1 MNNSLAYHSRHLKLG
16 LLATLG
22 IVLLTLPA
30 RAQQVLSLDSALAGA
45 LRVSPALRQAGAEQ
59 REQEALRRGAFSLIN
74 PGVIVESPTGAFYTV
89 GAQQTFEFPTVYS
102 RQAKVGRAQVTLAQR
117 NQQISRNTVQ
127 REVRLSY
134 LALQIAE
141 ARQRQLASQD
151 SLLRTLAAASER
163 LYAAGEVDYL
173 QRVSTEAESR
183 QAANRLQQA
192 AADRRAAQARLSLLL
207 GQPTVEL
214 TTGADLTALGTLVL
228 PPSDVPTAD
237 SAQLQAN
244 PQLAFALQNIEV
256 SRLNLRLARARA
268 LPGVVLGYQNQGDRD
283 SPVRNRFQAGLS
295 LPLYF
300 WTYRSQIR
308 AADARMQASLAQRA
322 ATGLEVNREYQ
333 QAQADVAKFEASLRY
348 FQQTGLPQSKTI
360 VSTAQRLFRA
370 GEVSYYLFVQS
381 VNQAFQIR
389 ADYLDAVRGYQ
400 EALIQLNFLR
410 GQ

>member
-1 MNNSLAYHSRHLKLG
+1 M
-16 LLATLG
+16 
-22 IVLLTLPA
+22 LTLPA
-30 RAQQVLSLDSALAGA
+30 HAQQVISLDSALAGA
-45 LRVSPALRQAGAEQ
+45 LRVSPVLRQSGAEQ

-74 PGVIVESPTGAFYTV
+74 PGVIVESPTGAFYTL
-89 GAQQTFEFPTVYS
+89 GAQQTFEFPTVYT
-102 RQAKVGRAQVTLAQR
+102 RQAQVGRAQVTLAQR
-117 NQQISRNTVQ
+117 NQQISRNIVQ
-127 REVRLSY
+127 RDVRLSY

-141 ARQRQLASQD
+141 AQQRQLASQD
-151 SLLRTLAAASER
+151 SLLRTLATASER
-163 LYAAGEVDYL
+163 LYNAGEVDYL

-192 AADRRAAQARLSLLL
+192 AADRHAAQVRLGLLL
-207 GQPTVEL
+207 GQPTAEL
-214 TTGADLTALGTLVL
+214 TTGADLMGLGTLVL
-228 PPSDVPTAD
+228 PPSNAIVPPD

-244 PQLAFALQNIEV
+244 PQLAFASQNIEV

-268 LPGVVLGYQNQGDRD
+268 LPGVVLGYQNQGERD

-300 WTYRSQIR
+300 WTYRSQVQ
-308 AADARMQASLAQRA
+308 AADARLQASLAQRA
-322 ATGLEVNREYQ
+322 ATTLEVSREYQ
-333 QAQADVAKFEASLRY
+333 QALADVAKFEASVRY

-360 VSTAQRLFRA
+360 VSTAQRLFKA

-389 ADYLDAVRGYQ
+389 TDYLDAVRGYQ

>member
-1 MNNSLAYHSRHLKLG
+1 
-16 LLATLG
+16 
-22 IVLLTLPA
+22 
-30 RAQQVLSLDSALAGA
+30 
-45 LRVSPALRQAGAEQ
+45 
-59 REQEALRRGAFSLIN
+59 
-74 PGVIVESPTGAFYTV
+74 
-89 GAQQTFEFPTVYS
+89 
-102 RQAKVGRAQVTLAQR
+102 
-117 NQQISRNTVQ
+117 
-127 REVRLSY
+127 
-134 LALQIAE
+134 
-141 ARQRQLASQD
+141 
-151 SLLRTLAAASER
+151 
-163 LYAAGEVDYL
+163 
-173 QRVSTEAESR
+173 
-183 QAANRLQQA
+183 
-192 AADRRAAQARLSLLL
+192 
-207 GQPTVEL
+207 
-214 TTGADLTALGTLVL
+214 
-228 PPSDVPTAD
+228 
-237 SAQLQAN
+237 
-244 PQLAFALQNIEV
+244 LQNIEV

-283 SPVRNRFQAGLS
+283 SPVRTRFQAGLS

-308 AADARMQASLAQRA
+308 AADARLQASLAQRA

>member
-1 MNNSLAYHSRHLKLG
+1 
-16 LLATLG
+16 
-22 IVLLTLPA
+22 VLLTLPV

-228 PPSDVPTAD
+228 PPSNVPTAD

-308 AADARMQASLAQRA
+308 AADARLQASLAQRA

>member
-1 MNNSLAYHSRHLKLG
+1 MP
-16 LLATLG
+16 
-22 IVLLTLPA
+22 LTLPA

-74 PGVIVESPTGAFYTV
+74 PGVIAESPTGEFYTLGV
-89 GAQQTFEFPTVYS
+89 QQTFEFPTVYS
-102 RQAKVGRAQVTLAQR
+102 RQAQLGRAQVNLAQR
-117 NQQISRNTVQ
+117 NQQVSRNTVQ

-141 ARQRQLASQD
+141 AQQRQLASQD

-163 LYAAGEVDYL
+163 LYKAGEVDYL

-192 AADRRAAQARLSLLL
+192 AADRRAAQNRLSLLL
-207 GQPTVEL
+207 GRPTTEL

-228 PPSDVPTAD
+228 PPGNAPTAD

-256 SRLNLRLARARA
+256 SKLNLRLARARA
-268 LPGVVLGYQNQGDRD
+268 LPGVVLGYQNQGERD
-283 SPVRNRFQAGLS
+283 SPVKNRFQAGLS

-300 WTYRSQIR
+300 WNYRSQIR
-308 AADARMQASLAQRA
+308 AADARLQASLAQRA

-333 QAQADVAKFEASLRY
+333 QALADVAKFEASLRY

-360 VSTAQRLFRA
+360 VSTAQRLFKA

>member
-1 MNNSLAYHSRHLKLG
+1 
-16 LLATLG
+16 
-22 IVLLTLPA
+22 
-30 RAQQVLSLDSALAGA
+30 
-45 LRVSPALRQAGAEQ
+45 
-59 REQEALRRGAFSLIN
+59 
-74 PGVIVESPTGAFYTV
+74 
-89 GAQQTFEFPTVYS
+89 
-102 RQAKVGRAQVTLAQR
+102 VTLAQR

-151 SLLRTLAAASER
+151 SLLRTLAAASQR
-163 LYAAGEVDYL
+163 LYDAGEVDYL

-192 AADRRAAQARLSLLL
+192 GADRRAAQARLGLLL
-207 GQPTVEL
+207 GQPTAEL
-214 TTGADLTALGTLVL
+214 TTGADLMALGTLVL
-228 PPSDVPTAD
+228 PPSNAPRAD
-237 SAQLQAN
+237 STQLQAN

-268 LPGVVLGYQNQGDRD
+268 LPGVVLGYQNQGERG

-308 AADARMQASLAQRA
+308 AADARLQASLAQRA

-333 QAQADVAKFEASLRY
+333 QAIADVAKFEASLRY

>member
-1 MNNSLAYHSRHLKLG
+1 LAALCV
-16 LLATLG
+16 
-22 IVLLTLPA
+22 VLFTLPA

-74 PGVIVESPTGAFYTV
+74 PGVIVESPTGAFYTL

-102 RQAKVGRAQVTLAQR
+102 RQAQVGRAQVTLAQR

-151 SLLRTLAAASER
+151 SLLRTLAAASQR
-163 LYAAGEVDYL
+163 LYDAGEVDYL

-192 AADRRAAQARLSLLL
+192 GADRRAAQARLGLLL
-207 GQPTVEL
+207 GQPTAEL
-214 TTGADLTALGTLVL
+214 TTGADLMALGTLVL
-228 PPSDVPTAD
+228 PPSNAPRAD
-237 SAQLQAN
+237 STQLQAN

-268 LPGVVLGYQNQGDRD
+268 LPGVVLGYQNQGERD

-308 AADARMQASLAQRA
+308 AADARLQASLAQRA

-333 QAQADVAKFEASLRY
+333 QAIADVAKFEASLRY

-389 ADYLDAVRGYQ
+389 ADYLDSVRGYQ